1 MHAGHHATLPL
12 DGWTLLSLRPRGQ
25 HGGLREAAAR
35 SGARLL
41 ALSTQAIEWIDDA
54 SSRAALRQALKAD
67 VLLFTSP
74 NAVRGANAMQALSRR
89 RQQRVLA
96 VGSGTRNALGRLG
109 IEAQA
114 PAQMDSEGLL
124 AMPGLVDV
132 AGLRVGVVTGMGGR
146 DLLAPTLRRRG
157 AEVTRADTY
166 RRVPVALAA
175 RARAGLAVALASP
188 ERVVIALSSAEAL
201 AGLLA
206 QLPMTMGPSLAR
218 ISVVAASTRLAQAA
232 ADAGFRRIATAAS
245 ARPAALLRAAA
256 DAFV

>member
-1 MHAGHHATLPL
+1 MHAGAHATLPL
-12 DGWTLLSLRPRGQ
+12 NGWTLLSLRPRGQ
-25 HGGLREAAAR
+25 HAGLRAAAAR
-35 SGARLL
+35 WGARLL
-41 ALSTQAIEWIDDA
+41 ALSAQAIELLDDA
-54 SSRAALRQALKAD
+54 SARAALRQALNAD

-74 NAVRGANAMQALSRR
+74 NAVRGANALQALSPS

-96 VGSGTRNALGRLG
+96 VGSGTRSTLGRLG
-109 IEAQA
+109 IDAQA
-114 PAQMDSEGLL
+114 PARMDSEGLL
-124 AMPGLVDV
+124 GMPQLADV
-132 AGLRVGVVTGMGGR
+132 ADLRIGVVTGVAGR

-166 RRVPVALAA
+166 RRVPVALPA
-175 RARAGLAVALASP
+175 RAQAGLAAALATP

-206 QLPMTMGPSLAR
+206 QLPVGTRHALSGCAV
-218 ISVVAASTRLAQAA
+218 IAASARLAKSA
-232 ADAGFRRIATAAS
+232 ADAGFHRIAISAS

>member
-1 MHAGHHATLPL
+1 MHARRHAALPL
-12 DGWTLLSLRPRGQ
+12 QGWTLLSLRPRGQ
-25 HGGLREAAAR
+25 HGGLRAAAAR

-41 ALSTQAIEWIDDA
+41 ALSTQTIELIDGGSA
-54 SSRAALRQALKAD
+54 RAALRQALKAD

-74 NAVRGANAMQALSRR
+74 NAVRGANALQALSRR
-89 RQQRVLA
+89 RQQLVLA
-96 VGSGTRNALGRLG
+96 VGSGTRSALGRLG

-124 AMPGLVDV
+124 AMPELADV
-132 AGLRVGVVTGMGGR
+132 AGLRIGVVTGTGGR
-146 DLLAPTLRRRG
+146 NLLTPTLRRRG
-157 AEVTRADTY
+157 AEVKRADTY

-175 RARAGLAVALASP
+175 RAQASLAAALATP

-206 QLPMTMGPSLAR
+206 QLPAGQRHALIR
-218 ISVVAASTRLAQAA
+218 IAVIAASPRLAKSA
-232 ADAGFRRIATAAS
+232 ADAGFHRIAIAAS